1 MNLRKY
7 QETSI
12 DDIQRIFRERKR
24 KVLLHLA
31 TGGGKTLIFCTICQ
45 RTAKNGKRVLIVVKG
60 KNLVHQAVKRLKE
73 LGLDPGIYQGNKT
86 QDTNNKILVASID
99 TLGAR
104 KIAPE
109 ADLLIIDEAHLTQG
123 KRYAWLIGHYKNSFM
138 LSVTAT
144 PHLKGGMRH
153 LAGDVVYPISLKE
166 LIDQGYLSK
175 PKYYVPTKLD
185 LSSVRVR
192 KGEYDAEDLERV
204 AKEANVFG
212 DVISTYK
219 SLAPGKPA
227 ICFCISIAH
236 SKQMLSAFSEAGIS
250 AMHLDADSPDDYR
263 DEVIAKLKSKEISVI
278 TNVNILSTG
287 VDIPEIEVIISC
299 RPTKSY
305 NLWIQQVGRGT
316 RITETKKEF
325 FVLDHAN
332 NTEEHGMIEE
342 EPKCDLDG
350 IPKIKKPAV
359 KVCAAC
365 FACYEKA
372 KFSACP
378 ACGYEDPEEER
389 KEAQRLAIE
398 AKNFELKLL
407 EEKKWNDELNNLVTY
422 AKEKKFKKGWVFH
435 TMKSRFGEEIADKAW
450 AKVKGIKKWPKPEN
464 DHKKRADD
472 IFHGRAPW
480 PDWMELPPL
489 VYADSEGGAPFPDND
504 EDKIRILKTQID
516 FYEEHTEQGYIYNP
530 RAKIIDMG
538 NGINFFE
545 LRDVEKEWRTKD
557 QIAKDTKP

>member
-1 MNLRKY
+1 MAEKKG
-7 QETSI
+7 S
-12 DDIQRIFRERKR
+12 K
-24 KVLLHLA
+24 
-31 TGGGKTLIFCTICQ
+31 
-45 RTAKNGKRVLIVVKG
+45 VLIVVKG
-60 KNLVHQAVKRLKE
+60 KKLVHQASKRLSA
-73 LGLDPGIYQGNKT
+73 LGINHGIYQGNKT
-86 QDTNNKILVASID
+86 QHTDKKILVASVD

-123 KRYAWLIGHYKNSFM
+123 KRYAWLIGHYKKSFM

-144 PHLKGGMRH
+144 PHLKSGMRH
-153 LAGDVVYPISLKE
+153 LADDVVYPISLKE
-166 LIDQGYLSK
+166 LIHQGYLSK

-192 KGEYDAEDLERV
+192 KGEYVEEDLERV
-204 AKEANVFG
+204 VKEANIFG

-236 SKQMLSAFSEAGIS
+236 SRQMLSAFSEAGIS

-263 DEVIAKLKSKEISVI
+263 DEVIAKLKSKEISII

-372 KFSACP
+372 KYSSCP
-378 ACGYEDPEEER
+378 SCGYEDPEQVK
-389 KEAQRLAIE
+389 KEAERLAIE

-407 EEKKWNDELNNLVTY
+407 EEKKWETKLNELITLARKKRYEKGFVWHEMVRLFGEKIGKKAWSKIKVIRNWPITQKEIEKKAIEYINGMVAWPSWLPSLTTLVGNFSEEQKLEILKVEITRYHAY
-422 AKEKKFKKGWVFH
+422 ADRGYSYNPKEKKITNGDGKNYFDSRRELETSWIIVES
-435 TMKSRFGEEIADKAW
+435 MK
-450 AKVKGIKKWPKPEN
+450 P
-464 DHKKRADD
+464 
-472 IFHGRAPW
+472 
-480 PDWMELPPL
+480 
-489 VYADSEGGAPFPDND
+489 
-504 EDKIRILKTQID
+504 
-516 FYEEHTEQGYIYNP
+516 
-530 RAKIIDMG
+530 
-538 NGINFFE
+538 
-545 LRDVEKEWRTKD
+545 
-557 QIAKDTKP
+557 